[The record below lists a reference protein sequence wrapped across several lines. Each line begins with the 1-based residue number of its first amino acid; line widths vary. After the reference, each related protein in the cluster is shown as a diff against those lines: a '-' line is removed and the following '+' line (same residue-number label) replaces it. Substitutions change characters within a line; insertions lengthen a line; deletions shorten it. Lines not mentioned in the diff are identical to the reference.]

1 MKDHEREFWA
11 EFPYSGKNYTVG
23 ADLFGQ
29 GSWHIDETGYTV
41 ADENPDFYNYVA
53 FVGDK
58 EVPVTSDLAALAD
71 LIMTNIYW
79 DTQEGD

>member
-1 MKDHEREFWA
+1 MKDHERQFWA

-29 GSWHIDETGYTV
+29 GSWHIDETGYTLV
-41 ADENPDFYNYVA
+41 DQNPDFYNYVGY
-53 FVGDK
+53 VGDK

-79 DTQEGD
+79 ATQEED

>member
-1 MKDHEREFWA
+1 MKEHEREFWV
-11 EFPYSGKNYTVG
+11 EFPYSGKNCTVG

-29 GSWHIDETGYTV
+29 GSWHIDETGYTLV
-41 ADENPDFYNYVA
+41 DHNPDFYNYVGY
-53 FVGDK
+53 VGDK

-79 DTQEGD
+79 DTQEED